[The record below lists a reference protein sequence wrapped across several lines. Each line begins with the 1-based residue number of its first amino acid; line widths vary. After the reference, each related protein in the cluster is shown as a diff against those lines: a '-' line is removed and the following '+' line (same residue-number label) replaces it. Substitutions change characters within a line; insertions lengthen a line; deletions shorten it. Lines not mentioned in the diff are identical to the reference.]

1 MRVWSSF
8 HYMKNHIF
16 FFQMF
21 WKYGR
26 VKKTALVMIFLVSP
40 AKIIFLFLENLI
52 LFFRPQ
58 KKDDLSQKK
67 NTWKWDIF
75 FKYSEK
81 TVFPKK
87 LHWNMIFLVSSTKM
101 AFLFRKYCMIVF
113 PWTENERWS
122 FSKHTWKYDVF
133 CIFGK
138 DGISFSYKYEI
149 PPPILSWK

>member
-1 MRVWSSF
+1 MVVSKKPHWIWSF
-8 HYMKNHIF
+8 LYHQQILYF
-16 FFQMF
+16 FSSKI
-21 WKYGR
+21 WSYSLGR
-26 VKKTALVMIFLVSP
+26 KRKMIFP
-40 AKIIFLFLENLI
+40 
-52 LFFRPQ
+52 
-58 KKDDLSQKK
+58 KK

-133 CIFGK
+133 CMFGK